1 VSTPQPP
8 TNGDSA
14 RRVRREARAVRRRQ
28 IARGFAIL
36 LALLLVTGAVLLLT
50 GVIDTS
56 SERPTL
62 AARAGDPPGNEPA
75 TATSTPAKAKV
86 RCRSP
91 LTPAAPLRLW
101 IGGDSLAGSLGPS
114 LGNMT
119 AETGVVAP
127 VFDSRVSSGLSNPKF
142 FDWPKHAT
150 TEMARLNP
158 EVVAFIIGT
167 NDYNLPPVTT
177 TTSTRPGAGTGFGAT
192 VSTTT
197 TTATT
202 APPAWRTAYAIEVEQ
217 MLQILIGP
225 PGLDG
230 RGRTVYWI
238 GAPILKDPKMD
249 AGAQQINGVAREIVA
264 RHPEATYVDAHQLFA
279 GPDGKYTTSIT
290 GLNGKPVRVR
300 AGDGVHL
307 TPDGGDRLAG
317 AVLSLL
323 DARCHIE
330 TQAVA
335 GAHQPVVQTKGS
347 TQLPGTGHAP
357 SSGSR
362 SGSSVTTT
370 VPTTQPAG
378 TTAPPT
384 DPASTTAPTST
395 SAPTTEPATSP
406 TT

>member
-1 VSTPQPP
+1 
-8 TNGDSA
+8 
-14 RRVRREARAVRRRQ
+14 
-28 IARGFAIL
+28 
-36 LALLLVTGAVLLLT
+36 
-50 GVIDTS
+50 
-56 SERPTL
+56 
-62 AARAGDPPGNEPA
+62 
-75 TATSTPAKAKV
+75 
-86 RCRSP
+86 
-91 LTPAAPLRLW
+91 
-101 IGGDSLAGSLGPS
+101 
-114 LGNMT
+114 M
-119 AETGVVAP
+119 
-127 VFDSRVSSGLSNPKF
+127 
-142 FDWPKHAT
+142 
-150 TEMARLNP
+150 
-158 EVVAFIIGT
+158 
-167 NDYNLPPVTT
+167 
-177 TTSTRPGAGTGFGAT
+177 
-192 VSTTT
+192 STTT

-249 AGAQQINGVAREIVA
+249 AGAQADRTVSRGEIVA
-264 RHPEATYVDAHQLFA
+264 RHPEATYVDAYQLFA

-290 GLNGKPVRVR
+290 GLNGKPVHVR

-347 TQLPGTGHAP
+347 TQLPGTGPTRRRRDPVRAAP
-357 SSGSR
+357 SRRPSPPR
-362 SGSSVTTT
+362 NL
-370 VPTTQPAG
+370 PG

-384 DPASTTAPTST
+384 DPASTTAPAST
-395 SAPTTEPATSP
+395 SAPTTEPRDQP
-406 TT
+406 DHV

>member
-1 VSTPQPP
+1 
-8 TNGDSA
+8 
-14 RRVRREARAVRRRQ
+14 
-28 IARGFAIL
+28 
-36 LALLLVTGAVLLLT
+36 
-50 GVIDTS
+50 
-56 SERPTL
+56 
-62 AARAGDPPGNEPA
+62 
-75 TATSTPAKAKV
+75 
-86 RCRSP
+86 
-91 LTPAAPLRLW
+91 
-101 IGGDSLAGSLGPS
+101 
-114 LGNMT
+114 
-119 AETGVVAP
+119 
-127 VFDSRVSSGLSNPKF
+127 
-142 FDWPKHAT
+142 
-150 TEMARLNP
+150 
-158 EVVAFIIGT
+158 
-167 NDYNLPPVTT
+167 
-177 TTSTRPGAGTGFGAT
+177 

-384 DPASTTAPTST
+384 DPASTTAPAST